1 MAEVWFYHLERE
13 PVENV
18 LPGLLARG
26 LQRGLRLAVQSPDAA
41 RLKAVSEKLWA
52 HEDVAFLAH
61 GLAGDPAPERQ
72 PIYLATGGENP
83 NTAPYRFFVDAA
95 VPETLDGLTRASI
108 MFDGNS
114 EPAVAQARALWKR
127 FKAEG
132 HAINYWKQ
140 DEQGRWKDQAAGA

>member
-26 LQRGLRLAVQSPDAA
+26 LQRELRMAVQGTDSARLAALSD
-41 RLKAVSEKLWA
+41 RLWG

-61 GLAGDPAPERQ
+61 GGADDPAPEDQ
-72 PIYLATGGENP
+72 PIYLSIDGASP
-83 NTAPYRFFVDAA
+83 NKANYRFFVDGAE
-95 VPETLDGLTRASI
+95 PESVEGLVRASI
-108 MFDGNS
+108 MFDGNMEDS
-114 EPAVAQARALWKR
+114 LTQARALWKR

-132 HAINYWKQ
+132 HAISYWKQ
-140 DEQGRWKDQAAGA
+140 DNEGRWKNQADG